1 MPYTP
6 KNRKIFAA
14 AVILVL
20 SLSLCCHAQT
30 RRYTI
35 SPRNAERA
43 VNEERILAQI
53 EMLSDTL
60 CTGRKTGT
68 GGATMAA
75 AWISGRY
82 RNIGLLKSGGSYF
95 RGFRCLGGV
104 TGRNIIGFLPGNHTH
119 EGRYAIV
126 MAHYDNI
133 GVLGG
138 VMYPGAD
145 SNASG
150 VVSLLT
156 IAEMLKYMNG
166 LGKTYGKTVIFVCLD
181 AKERNLAGSAS
192 LWNMIRNGSLTDP
205 VTGERITSDK
215 IDQVINI
222 DQVGSVLSPVHK
234 GRNDYLIMLTDEKS
248 GRRGILESVNRQYSL
263 GMDISFSYYG
273 SRDFTKLFYT
283 RVSDQKVFVE
293 NKITSV
299 MFTSGITM
307 NNNKP
312 YDVPASLDIGVL
324 RKRIMLMYYYLART
338 I

>member
-1 MPYTP
+1 MPYPP
-6 KNRKIFAA
+6 KHRKIFAA
-14 AVILVL
+14 VLLAVC
-20 SLSLCCHAQT
+20 LSLCCNAQT

-43 VNEERILAQI
+43 ISEERIMAQI

-60 CTGRKTGT
+60 CRGRQTGT

-75 AWISGRY
+75 AWISERY
-82 RNIGLLKSGGSYF
+82 RHIGLLKTGGSYF
-95 RGFRCLGGV
+95 RGFRCQGGA
-104 TGRNIIGFLPGNHTH
+104 TGRNIIGFFPGSHSH

-126 MAHYDNI
+126 MAHYDNL

-181 AKERNLAGSAS
+181 AKEKNMAGASS
-192 LWNMIRNGSLTDP
+192 LWNMIRNGSLSDP
-205 VTGERITSDK
+205 VTGERITGDK

-222 DQVGSVLSPVHK
+222 DQVGSILSPVHK

-248 GRRGILESVNRQYSL
+248 GRRGILESVNRQYAL

-273 SRDFTKLFYT
+273 SRDFTRIFYT

-312 YDVPASLDIGVL
+312 YDVPSTIDIGVL